1 MQRVILILMFATS
14 ASAAD
19 CSAIFTLSCPGATA
33 GLSTA
38 SCAASDGSYFD
49 LWQFSGTA
57 GQSVSID
64 MTSSSFDAFL
74 ILLDPNGKPV
84 ADNDDIASG
93 NTNSRITFTLTS
105 SGTWTV
111 AANALKA
118 NQFGTYT
125 ITLGGCATTI
135 APRRRAATH

>member
-1 MQRVILILMFATS
+1 MQRMILILLFATS

-19 CSAIFTLSCPGATA
+19 CTAIFTLSCPGATA

-57 GQSVSID
+57 GQSVTID

-74 ILLDPNGKPV
+74 ILLDPNGIIKSWNEGG
-84 ADNDDIASG
+84 AEGRQGRDISPRCLLSG
-93 NTNSRITFTLTS
+93 RP
-105 SGTWTV
+105 
-111 AANALKA
+111 
-118 NQFGTYT
+118 
-125 ITLGGCATTI
+125 GG
-135 APRRRAATH
+135 RRRS